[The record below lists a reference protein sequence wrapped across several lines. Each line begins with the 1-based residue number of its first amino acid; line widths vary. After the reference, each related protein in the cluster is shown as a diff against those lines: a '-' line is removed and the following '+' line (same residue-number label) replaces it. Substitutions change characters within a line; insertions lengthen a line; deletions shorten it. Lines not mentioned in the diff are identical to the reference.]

1 MTREITRRDFL
12 NAALIGAGASLLQL
26 PAPIRLFAQ
35 TNSWDGDGGVGDYAA
50 SHGNTE
56 KVVRYAHALRDGHYN
71 TIPDD
76 AVDTGEIF
84 DLVVIGGGM
93 SGLGAAFHFKKSM
106 RKGQRCLI
114 IENHPVFGGQSKRN
128 EFIVNGQRLIGPQ
141 GANSFVVLDNPET
154 HGYEIYSELG
164 IPQRF
169 KYQKLIPDDK
179 KLFFDRTN
187 YGFMLW
193 YDDVPNN
200 GYFFEDASGSKWA
213 TDMWGRNFE
222 GTPFSENV
230 RKDFVTWRNSKKR
243 NYKGEDF
250 RQWLDTITYKDYLE
264 KVMGLSSEVTRFV
277 DPVLASSIGL
287 GSDAISALGAYQV
300 AMPGFQGFPD
310 GFTKKARSEKSDWH
324 SFPGG
329 NDGFARF
336 FTKALIPD
344 AISGGKSF
352 EDVLNQ
358 RISFEALDRPSNSIS
373 MRLGALAVNIEHNAE
388 PDKSEFVWVT
398 CVKDGKIFCL
408 KARSVVMA
416 NGSWVTRRIVKKLPE
431 EHKEAYKQFHRSPML
446 VVNVAVTNWRFLYKL
461 GLTACRWFDGFGFSC
476 NIRQPMIVGDYQ
488 PPLDPDKPVL
498 ITFYVPFY
506 YPGLPVHEQGVK
518 GRTELLST
526 SYADYEQKIKEQ
538 MIKLFGK
545 AGFDPEKDIAGII
558 LNRWGHAYVNPQPG
572 FYFGKD
578 GQSAPRSVIRRRFGR
593 IAFGHSELNGH
604 QHWLGAV
611 EEGIRAARQAI
622 EIL

>member
-12 NAALIGAGASLLQL
+12 NAALIGAGAALLQL

-56 KVVRYAHALRDGHYN
+56 SVVRYAHAMRDGRYD

-93 SGLGAAFHFKKSM
+93 SGLGAAFQFKNIM
-106 RKGQRCLI
+106 RRGQKCLI
-114 IENHPVFGGQSKRN
+114 IENHPVFGGESKRN
-128 EFIVNGQRLIGPQ
+128 EFIVNGQRLVGPQ
-141 GANSFVVLDNPET
+141 GANSFVVLDDHESS
-154 HGYEIYSELG
+154 GYDIYSALG

-169 KYQKLIPDDK
+169 KYQKLTPDDK

-200 GYFFEDASGSKWA
+200 GYFFEDVSGSKWA
-213 TDMWGRNFE
+213 ADMWGRNFE

-250 RQWLDTITYKDYLE
+250 ERWLDTITYKDYLE

-287 GSDAISALGAYQV
+287 GSDAISAFGAYQV
-300 AMPGFQGFPD
+300 AMPGFQGFPA
-310 GFTKKARSEKSDWH
+310 GFTKRARSEKSDWH

-344 AISGGKSF
+344 AISGGRSF
-352 EDVLNQ
+352 EDILNQ
-358 RISFEALDRPSNSIS
+358 RINFEALDRPSNSIS

-488 PPLDPDKPVL
+488 PPLDPDKPAL

-526 SYADYEQKIKEQ
+526 SYANYEQKDKRTND
-538 MIKLFGK
+538 KTFW
-545 AGFDPEKDIAGII
+545 
-558 LNRWGHAYVNPQPG
+558 N
-572 FYFGKD
+572 
-578 GQSAPRSVIRRRFGR
+578 GR
-593 IAFGHSELNGH
+593 I
-604 QHWLGAV
+604 
-611 EEGIRAARQAI
+611 
-622 EIL
+622 